1 MRQIAPLLLVF
12 LLLPVALLA
21 GDEGGRDYAAPYEL
35 GAMVVGDDPTATIV
49 ELTGEDVIAHGAHTA
64 ADAVRYAAG
73 AFVAGNLRW
82 PERGERY
89 ASINGADPTQVRV
102 FVDGLPVNHALYG
115 TVDLEALPADQ
126 IARLRIYRGPAPLEF
141 GGEGGAVIEIVTREA
156 GRKFTGRFDARFGDH
171 RTNYFSVGAGDT
183 AEWFQYFAMA
193 SHDSADGWPMP
204 LRFDLTN
211 NEDGGIRELS
221 AYSRNQLRARAG
233 VHFAPQAQTHATFF
247 YDNADREIP
256 HNVYTGRQRYY
267 RVPEDTRMG
276 GLLHASLGAF
286 GPFSLRLTGC
296 LSATDEERNEFATPE
311 DEMERSQVNVLTQRT
326 GAALLPTLDLG
337 RWSKL
342 TARAGLVH
350 DEIEFEIFDDYRDR
364 TLINQLDFS
373 LTDRLNP
380 IDRLHL
386 NLGGGYG
393 RRTIAAARNFAE
405 PDPLS
410 SWFGRVAVAGGPF
423 AGVTLRAAGGRSLRF
438 PTVEESFDRTAGNP
452 ALETALIDAVDGS
465 VQAALPGETTL
476 ALTGFY
482 RHTTD
487 LPRLSPPIAGEPRFY
502 FVDDAEETATGLTL
516 SAATAP
522 LDGLYLGAHYTL
534 QQVNLSVEGEDDE
547 QPEYLPEHLGGGEAR
562 YRFPFGLGA
571 TVFTDYVGERHEWYR
586 GQDLTIPWYMTVGA
600 RMFYAY
606 RNRIEVY
613 AHGQNLTDVYY
624 ETKAFYPE
632 PGRRLEAGLKLTY

>member
-1 MRQIAPLLLVF
+1 MRRIVPWVLVILCCAAP
-12 LLLPVALLA
+12 ALA
-21 GDEGGRDYAAPYEL
+21 GDAGGRDYAAPYAL
-35 GAMVVGDDPTATIV
+35 GSPLADDDPTAAVT
-49 ELTGEDVIAHGAHTA
+49 ELTGEDIIAQGAHTA

-89 ASINGADPTQVRV
+89 AAANGADPTQVRV
-102 FVDGLPVNHALYG
+102 FVDGLPVNHAQYG

-126 IARLRIYRGPAPLEF
+126 IARLRIYPGPAPLEF

-171 RTNYFSVGAGDT
+171 RLNHFSAGAGDT

-211 NEDGGIRELS
+211 NEDGGIREFS
-221 AYSRNQLRARAG
+221 AYSRNHLRARAG
-233 VHFAPQAQTHATFF
+233 AHFAPQAQTHATFF

-267 RVPEDTRMG
+267 RLPEDTRLG
-276 GLLHASLGAF
+276 GLLHTQLGAF
-286 GPFSLRLTGC
+286 GPFSLRLTGY
-296 LSATDEERNEFATPE
+296 LNATDEERNELAAPE
-311 DEMERSQVNVLTQRT
+311 DELERTQVNVLTQRA
-326 GAALLPTLDLG
+326 GGALLPTLDFG
-337 RWSKL
+337 RWSNL
-342 TARAGLVH
+342 TARAGLLH
-350 DEIEFEIFDDYRDR
+350 DEIDYEVFGRYRDR
-364 TLINQLDFS
+364 MRINQLDIS
-373 LTDRLNP
+373 LTDRLDP

-386 NLGGGYG
+386 SLGGGYG
-393 RRTIAAARNFAE
+393 RRTVAAVRNFAE
-405 PDPLS
+405 PDTLA
-410 SWFGRVAVAGGPF
+410 SWFGRAGLAVGPF
-423 AGVTLRAAGGRSLRF
+423 AGMTFRAAGGRSLRF
-438 PTVEESFDRTAGNP
+438 PTVEESFDQTAGNP
-452 ALETALIDAVDGS
+452 ELAAALIDAVDGG

-482 RHTTD
+482 RRTSD
-487 LPRLSPPIAGEPRFY
+487 LPRLSPPVAGEPRFY
-502 FVDDAEETATGLTL
+502 YVDDAEETAAGLTFH
-516 SAATAP
+516 AATAP
-522 LDGLYLGAHYTL
+522 LNGLYLGAHYTL
-534 QQVNLSVEGEDDE
+534 QQATLSVEGEDDD
-547 QPEYLPEHLGGGEAR
+547 QPEYLPAHLGGGEAR

-600 RMFYAY
+600 RVFYAY

-613 AHGQNLTDVYY
+613 ANGQNLTDVYY